1 MTGSKG
7 FTRREMGLLAA
18 NIGVATMAGGMMFP
32 SIAGAQQAKAVL
44 GHFGGANPQTFG
56 KANGAFQKGFGD
68 KGTAEFV
75 TVSAG
80 PQIVAA
86 MAGNS
91 IDICNIGSSPMVIGF
106 AKGIKISMVYVQKYI
121 TNSECLAV
129 RTDAGIDSLKDLK
142 GKKIG
147 LPFNTS
153 VHFAMLGAL
162 EEGGLKPTDVTL
174 VNLRPDSILATWKRK
189 DIDAAYIWHP
199 VLSDLV
205 ADGGKV
211 MFETGTLA
219 KKGLLVFDGIIVRNE
234 FKEKHPDLVLSYLKT
249 YDELC
254 GMYKNQ
260 QPKVVEVLSPFLS
273 IPPAKTQE
281 YIDTFHTITPKEM
294 ATEQW
299 MGLPGAKE
307 TGVTKTMVK
316 QAEFLKAADQ
326 LQDIPPSFAPY
337 VDQSFL
343 AKMI

>member
-1 MTGSKG
+1 VVQGASGINT
-7 FTRREMGLLAA
+7 LAE
-18 NIGVATMAGGMMFP
+18 
-32 SIAGAQQAKAVL
+32 L
-44 GHFGGANPQTFG
+44 
-56 KANGAFQKGFGD
+56 
-68 KGTAEFV
+68 
-75 TVSAG
+75 
-80 PQIVAA
+80 
-86 MAGNS
+86 
-91 IDICNIGSSPMVIGF
+91 
-106 AKGIKISMVYVQKYI
+106 
-121 TNSECLAV
+121 
-129 RTDAGIDSLKDLK
+129 R

-162 EEGGLKPTDVTL
+162 EEAGLKPTDVTL

-211 MFETGTLA
+211 MFETGALA

-260 QPKVVEVLSPFLS
+260 QPKVVEVISPFLS
-273 IPPAKTQE
+273 IPPAKAQE
-281 YIDTFHTITPKEM
+281 YIDTFHTITPKQM
-294 ATEQW
+294 ATEEW